1 MKRIAL
7 FLVVLAPLSIFG
19 QSNYA
24 TLNENYYHLLDR
36 YEVKSGRII
45 PHIFTS
51 VKPYK
56 RSDIAVFLDSANSL
70 GLFTSASDKFNRE
83 YFQNDNWEWTRPE
96 TNDRQKPVLKY
107 FYRKKSDLLFVD
119 DDPDF
124 DIHVNPVL
132 YVGGGKDSQADD
144 LLFVNTRGIELRGML
159 DKKIGFYLYLADNQ
173 VRLPSYVGST
183 IRDSITTGFYP
194 VIPHEGFWK
203 TFKEN
208 QGYDFLQTRG
218 YISFEAT
225 KHFNLQFGHDR
236 FFIGNG
242 QRSLIFS
249 DHAPPALFLKG
260 NIKVWRLNYLFMLNR
275 MVADVNGSSSGLK
288 SSGKYPDK
296 FVAFHHLSVN
306 IGKKLN
312 VGLFESVVFNS
323 TDLTS
328 FEWSYLNPVIFYRA
342 IEQQFGSSDNVILG
356 ADFKWNAFKGVSIYG
371 QFVLDEFLLD
381 NLKAGNG
388 WWANKFGIQTGI
400 KYYDAFGVSNLDL
413 QAEAN
418 IVRPYTY
425 SHTTP
430 YGSYSNYLQPIAHP
444 LGANFKELIG
454 VVRYQP
460 TPRLNLTGKLIL
472 TQVGRDTTTVN
483 WGSDILKD
491 NSSREKDFDNT
502 IAQGVKNDILLVS
515 FTASWQLHHNL
526 FMDASIVIRNSESP
540 VPLYNKNTSI
550 TSVALRWN
558 IPQRLYEF

>member
-1 MKRIAL
+1 MKRITL

-24 TLNENYYHLLDR
+24 TVNENYYHLLDR
-36 YEVKSGRII
+36 YEVKSGQVI

-56 RSDIAVFLDSANSL
+56 RSAIVTFLDSASQL
-70 GLFTSASDKFNRE
+70 GLFASPSDKFNFE
-83 YFQNDNWEWTRPE
+83 YFQNDNWEWARPQ

-107 FYRKKSDLLFVD
+107 FYRNKSDLLFVD

-124 DIHVNPVL
+124 DIHVSPVL
-132 YVGGGKDSQADD
+132 YIGGGKDSQADD
-144 LLFVNTRGIELRGML
+144 LLFVNTRGIEVRGML

-173 VRLPSYVGST
+173 VRLPSHVVST
-183 IRDSITTGFYP
+183 IKDSAATGFYP

-225 KHFNLQFGHDR
+225 RHFNLQFGHDK

-249 DHAPPALFLKG
+249 DHAPPSLFLKG
-260 NIKVWRLNYLFMLNR
+260 NVKVWRLNYLFMLNR

-306 IGKKLN
+306 IGKKWN
-312 VGLFESVVFNS
+312 VGLFESVVFNA
-323 TDLTS
+323 TDSTS
-328 FEWSYLNPVIFYRA
+328 FEWAYLNPVIFYRA
-342 IEQQFGSSDNVILG
+342 IEQQYGSSDNVILG
-356 ADFKWNAFKGVSIYG
+356 MDFKWNALKGVSVYG

-388 WWANKFGIQTGI
+388 WWANKFGIQAGI

-413 QAEAN
+413 QAETN

-425 SHTTP
+425 SHNTL

-444 LGANFKELIG
+444 LGANFKEVIG
-454 VVRYQP
+454 IVRYQP
-460 TPRLNLTGKLIL
+460 IPKLSLTAKAIVMK
-472 TQVGRDTTTVN
+472 VGRDTTTLN
-483 WGSDILKD
+483 WGGDILKD
-491 NSSREKDFDNT
+491 NSSREKDFNN
-502 IAQGVKNDILLVS
+502 APSQGVKNDILLVS

-526 FMDASIVIRNSESP
+526 FVDAAIVIRKSESP
-540 VPLYNKNTSI
+540 VPLYNKNASI